1 MEIIVIKMGGVAS
14 DNLTPVFFE
23 QVAQW
28 QALGKKIVIVHG
40 GGHYISEMLQKLSLP
55 IQIKEG
61 LRVTDAQTLEITR
74 MVLLGQVQPMITTY
88 FQQAGFQAIGLN
100 AGCDQLI
107 QGEMINHAT
116 LGYVGKAKT
125 INQQLLQLLI
135 KVNHIPILAPL
146 GITAEGQ
153 WLNINADEV
162 ACKVASSL
170 RAERLILLTDV
181 PGIKKDSQWLQQVS
195 LTDIK
200 TLINEKVITG
210 GMLPKLASAK
220 KALMSGVAT
229 VSITDRLEK
238 NGTQIRRMKET
249 AFLQ

>member
-1 MEIIVIKMGGVAS
+1 
-14 DNLTPVFFE
+14 
-23 QVAQW
+23 
-28 QALGKKIVIVHG
+28 
-40 GGHYISEMLQKLSLP
+40 
-55 IQIKEG
+55 
-61 LRVTDAQTLEITR
+61 
-74 MVLLGQVQPMITTY
+74 
-88 FQQAGFQAIGLN
+88 
-100 AGCDQLI
+100 
-107 QGEMINHAT
+107 MINHAT

-135 KVNHIPILAPL
+135 KGNHIPILAPL

-181 PGIKKDSQWLQQVS
+181 PGIKKGSQWLQEVS

-210 GMLPKLASAK
+210 GMLPKLVSAK